1 MSKHW
6 GLYCIL
12 VTVWIAVLTP
22 VHGRIQPIL
31 KMNSWRVLASAWK
44 SKGWTVSSF
53 IISCG
58 GVGRLISTTRNVTKL
73 GQVWNNS
80 TYTSLVSLRF
90 HQTHLA
96 NRPKGPK
103 QYVPIGSNMMT
114 YRQTLIFL
122 LGASLLMLDSTL
134 AFLLVPAATNNHFPQ
149 SSTLLRSTDVA
160 EGFVRTSNPPSPD
173 WEMDCYSRPVM
184 VGGKKLWEVLLT
196 DSTGSF
202 RYCQTLPSNQVNSKE
217 VRRVVEEVIEESD
230 LKPQTIRFFRGAMF
244 NMINIALSEVEVVA
258 KPSRCTFELAAW
270 LEERH
275 REVYPRMDGYVDLL
289 LVCTKNV
296 VLFRLFVR
304 FRLTWSN
311 QNIR

>member
-1 MSKHW
+1 
-6 GLYCIL
+6 
-12 VTVWIAVLTP
+12 
-22 VHGRIQPIL
+22 
-31 KMNSWRVLASAWK
+31 
-44 SKGWTVSSF
+44 
-53 IISCG
+53 
-58 GVGRLISTTRNVTKL
+58 
-73 GQVWNNS
+73 
-80 TYTSLVSLRF
+80 
-90 HQTHLA
+90 
-96 NRPKGPK
+96 
-103 QYVPIGSNMMT
+103 MMT
-114 YRQTLIFL
+114 NRQSLIFL
-122 LGASLLMLDSTL
+122 LGASLLILDSTL
-134 AFLLVPAATNNHFPQ
+134 AFLLVPTATNNHFPQ

-202 RYCQTLPSNQVNSKE
+202 RYCKTLPSNQVNSKE

-275 REVYPRMDGYVDLL
+275 REVYPRMDGYVGLP
-289 LVCTKNV
+289 LVLHNIMLIRST
-296 VLFRLFVR
+296 
-304 FRLTWSN
+304 RLTLSN
-311 QNIR
+311 QNTWKIELSVSRNLCVTLTADLPFSMFVHP